1 MTVGIIGLGLIGG
14 SMARAYKAAGHT
26 VFGFDINSASLG
38 YAVLSDIIDNELTD
52 DKINECELIFIALYP
67 EAAEK
72 YLEEKAKL
80 IPQGCMVIDLCGTKR
95 RICEK
100 GFRLARENGF
110 TFTGGHPMADF
121 RQAPTRV

>member
-72 YLEEKAKL
+72 YLEEKRQSLFLRAVWLLTFAEQKEEYAKRAL
-80 IPQGCMVIDLCGTKR
+80 SWHAKTVLPLRADILWRGHS
-95 RICEK
+95 
-100 GFRLARENGF
+100 FRA
-110 TFTGGHPMADF
+110 
-121 RQAPTRV
+121 